1 VNKLVQGIIDKINS
15 GLARY
20 EQIKKYVITE
30 HPFTEEGGE
39 LTPSQKIKRRVVE
52 KKYKDLID
60 SLYREEV
67 G

>member
-39 LTPSQKIKRRVVE
+39 LTPSRKIKRRVIEE
-52 KKYKDLID
+52 KYRDLID
-60 SLYREEV
+60 SMYQEET